1 MVADSGK
8 KIPLIPGTK
17 NPHVCPEKKG
27 EQPPPTPP
35 PPEPKQGYLD
45 HQQPQ
50 GQEFEYP
57 KFNDKVIQAEVKRI
71 CVWARHEANSI
82 NFPEDFHKESSTF
95 DELRARQI
103 DRNVDK
109 KDLMRYFFEV
119 KYGTKKNSVDK
130 LP

>member
-27 EQPPPTPP
+27 EQPPPTTPP
-35 PPEPKQGYLD
+35 KIPDNPPGYYE
-45 HQQPQ
+45 HQQVK
-50 GQEFEYP
+50 GDEIEYP
-57 KFNDKVIQAEVKRI
+57 KFNDKVIEAEVKRVS
-71 CVWARHEANSI
+71 VWARAEANSI
-82 NFPEDFHKESSTF
+82 NFFNKNSATH

-109 KDLMRYFFEV
+109 KDLMHYFFEV
-119 KYGTKKNSVDK
+119 KYGKKKNSVDK

>member
-27 EQPPPTPP
+27 EQPPSLVTETKPEVEYVPP
-35 PPEPKQGYLD
+35 KPSD
-45 HQQPQ
+45 
-50 GQEFEYP
+50 FD
-57 KFNDKVIQAEVKRI
+57 DKVIQAEVKRVS
-71 CVWARHEANSI
+71 VWARAEANSI
-82 NFPEDFHKESSTF
+82 NFPENFNKNSATH

-109 KDLMRYFFEV
+109 KDLMHYFFEV
-119 KYGTKKNSVDK
+119 KYGKKKNSVDK